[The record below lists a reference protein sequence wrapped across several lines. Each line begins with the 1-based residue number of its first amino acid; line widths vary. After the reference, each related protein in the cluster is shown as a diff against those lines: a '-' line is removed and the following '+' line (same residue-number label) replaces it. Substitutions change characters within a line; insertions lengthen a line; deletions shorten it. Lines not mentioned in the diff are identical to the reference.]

1 MTGSFGLWALDAS
14 MGVRDG
20 AFCFCPVE
28 LDADGNIENVV
39 TGLTVVSDQPPRG
52 GQMIAVVHQDGQRA
66 VEDFCAEHKAEIDR
80 LFLARVSN
88 QIGEPK

>member
-1 MTGSFGLWALDAS
+1 MTFPLGLWALDAS

-39 TGLTVVSDQPPRG
+39 TGLTVLSDQPPRG
-52 GQMIAVVHQDGQRA
+52 GKMIAVVHADGQIA
-66 VEDFCAEHKAEIDR
+66 VEEFCAEHKAEIDR
-80 LFLARVSN
+80 LFLARTPN
-88 QIGEPK
+88 EIGDEG